1 MMLIWQLAVSSL
13 HEKLNYKTVSLQNI
27 SPLLNKIQ
35 LEACKKLV
43 LGHNRVT

>member
-1 MMLIWQLAVSSL
+1 VSSL

-35 LEACKKLV
+35 L
-43 LGHNRVT
+43 